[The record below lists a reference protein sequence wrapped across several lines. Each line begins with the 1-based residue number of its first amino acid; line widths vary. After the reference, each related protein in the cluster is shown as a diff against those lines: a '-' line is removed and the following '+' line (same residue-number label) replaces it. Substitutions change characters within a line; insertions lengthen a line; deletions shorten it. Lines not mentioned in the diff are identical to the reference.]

1 MGSKNSCCSS
11 AYAASTLGGSP
22 GRCFLKSSISAPFF
36 VFVFSGSF
44 SIVLRMYAEPAE
56 EVEQLLVE
64 ALDVLVRL
72 LDVRVRLRVVGHRAQ
87 QDRDRKL
94 ALAVDPDEDLALLV
108 DLELEPRT
116 ARRHEVRRE
125 HLLLAVLRL
134 HHVGA
139 GGADELRHDDALG
152 AVDDERAALGH
163 PREVAHE
170 DRLLADLARL
180 LVDEGDG
187 DRQRARVREVLLTA
201 LGDRCRR
208 LVEDE
213 FAELH
218 GKIAG
223 VVLDRG
229 DVVDGLPEPP
239 LLGVDQPGER
249 APLDIDEVGNF
260 EGLVQTRESTA
271 RPEGV
276 YARHGRRLL
285 VGSEADD
292 MGRGSREKNAN
303 DQDSTARRAP
313 RPGARQHSRTPP
325 RPRVCGA
332 EARTWAAA
340 TIG

>member
-1 MGSKNSCCSS
+1 MTGSLRLRSIRTK
-11 AYAASTLGGSP
+11 TLP
-22 GRCFLKSSISAPFF
+22 FLSIS
-36 VFVFSGSF
+36 SS
-44 SIVLRMYAEPAE
+44 SHEP
-56 EVEQLLVE
+56 
-64 ALDVLVRL
+64 
-72 LDVRVRLRVVGHRAQ
+72 
-87 QDRDRKL
+87 
-94 ALAVDPDEDLALLV
+94 
-108 DLELEPRT
+108 
-116 ARRHEVRRE
+116 RRHEVRRE

-170 DRLLADLARL
+170 DRLLADLTRL

-187 DRQRARVREVLLTA
+187 DRQRACVREVLLTA

-208 LVEDE
+208 LIEDE

-229 DVVDGLPEPP
+229 DVVDGLPESP
-239 LLGVDQPGER
+239 LLGVDQPRER

-292 MGRGSREKNAN
+292 MGEVRAEK
-303 DQDSTARRAP
+303 TRTTKIARRDAHPARGLASAHGP
-313 RPGARQHSRTPP
+313 RPGPAYVARKHELR
-325 RPRVCGA
+325 
-332 EARTWAAA
+332 AAA